1 MKVYTLFGP
10 SGTGK
15 SYRALKVAYE
25 NDIDYIID
33 DGILIYKN
41 KIIAGISA
49 KNASTKMKAVKLAIF
64 EDLEHRNSIKNAIKE
79 KKIDKILIIGTSKKM
94 TNIIIKRLDLGN
106 IYKEISIYDIATKEE
121 IEEAKKNRLEKG
133 IHIVPLPTF
142 EVKRHF
148 SGLLTNPI
156 KLLFKNKD
164 SEIKEVEKTL
174 IRPTFSYMG
183 KYFISEKAIKQIIT
197 YEISKFDDI
206 CELISVYIK
215 HSKSGI
221 EVDIEIETKTFEIF
235 RQCIKIQETLLKI
248 LDKMTLLNII
258 RINIHVIRFCE
269 KINKF

>member
-1 MKVYTLFGP
+1 MKVYALFGP

-41 KIIAGISA
+41 KIIAGTSA

-64 EDLEHRNSIKNAIKE
+64 EDINHRNSVREVIEKN
-79 KKIDKILIIGTSKKM
+79 KIDKILVIGTSKKM
-94 TNIIIKRLDLGN
+94 INIISQRLNLGN

-121 IEEAKKNRLEKG
+121 IEEAKKSRLEKG

-156 KLLFKNKD
+156 KLLFKNKY

-183 KYFISEKAIKQIIT
+183 KYFISEKAIKQIVR
-197 YEISKFDDI
+197 YEISKFDSV
-206 CELISVYIK
+206 CELVCVYIK

-221 EVDIEIETKTFEIF
+221 EVNIEIEIKTFEIL
-235 RQCIKIQETLLKI
+235 RKCMEIQEKVLNI
-248 LDKMTLLNII
+248 LEKMTLLNII
-258 RINIHVIRFCE
+258 RINIHVIGFV
-269 KINKF
+269 KK